1 MYNSEYNSFISRTGN
16 IDLYY
21 SLMNKNIIG
30 CLYTNNRNLS
40 TNIFICAIYSN
51 SKETVEVL
59 RKLGLHYLMRLFSN
73 TLDAMI
79 A

>member
-30 CLYTNNRNLS
+30 CLYTP
-40 TNIFICAIYSN
+40 IIGIYQRIS
-51 SKETVEVL
+51 
-59 RKLGLHYLMRLFSN
+59 LFALYILIPKKQLKYCVN
-73 TLDAMI
+73 
-79 A
+79 